1 MSVDTTSRVNL
12 LQLWKKLQQS
22 CPSMQS
28 ACIML
33 GAVAVTTLELTKQIQ
48 QLPAQQRVQAIC
60 SVGLKR
66 SPEWERLWQCW
77 HRTCLEWAMLRTIP
91 WGSCSSKLWHSEPH
105 SETHSETCFIFP
117 EQCRSAACAYGSA
130 LERIW
135 HRWKWCDWS
144 QMRFSLWFFSF
155 KAASQR
161 CKSDNTRTSYHTQG
175 DLCQRADLTTI
186 QIELSLFADSL
197 NSWIPR
203 VVSSFCYLSRGI
215 HIWCSLP
222 PLPAWLVLSTLKR
235 WSSACQ
241 HVACTQQPLWICRN
255 ESAPLTGGLHGPNAH
270 LPLPPPHLGRKNSI
284 CFARRCFCFSIQDEL
299 WGLSWPAASRQPGAK
314 KTKKVCRWEWPS
326 TASKAANSRNSK
338 LPRQPISSV
347 ALAGHL

>member
-105 SETHSETCFIFP
+105 SETCFIFP

-144 QMRFSLWFFSF
+144 QMRFSLWFFHSRLQAS
-155 KAASQR
+155 AA
-161 CKSDNTRTSYHTQG
+161 NRTI
-175 DLCQRADLTTI
+175 LVPVTT
-186 QIELSLFADSL
+186 L
-197 NSWIPR
+197 
-203 VVSSFCYLSRGI
+203 RGTYANVQT
-215 HIWCSLP
+215 LP
-222 PLPAWLVLSTLKR
+222 PFRLNWVCLLTLWTVGFLE
-235 WSSACQ
+235 WSFPSAICQ
-241 HVACTQQPLWICRN
+241 EVYAFDAACRR
-255 ESAPLTGGLHGPNAH
+255 SLHDWCCQ
-270 LPLPPPHLGRKNSI
+270 L
-284 CFARRCFCFSIQDEL
+284 
-299 WGLSWPAASRQPGAK
+299 
-314 KTKKVCRWEWPS
+314 
-326 TASKAANSRNSK
+326 
-338 LPRQPISSV
+338 
-347 ALAGHL
+347 